1 MEFSIHSKSTASE
14 ISEEVLLV
22 DAKTNKEKSSSK
34 KSKDSSSIKEDI
46 NKNLDTG
53 AEEEYSESTEE
64 STDTQILLLGSSR
77 KPANTPSPLNIE
89 PTPVH
94 TTPVTTVNEKLPDIH
109 DKNNDDDDF
118 KIDTDSIEGENNY
131 GEDLGEDHLEDEE
144 EVTVTKSVEAPSI
157 QSELLAETI
166 QNSLLDQ
173 NISQMLQ
180 VRNQKLEKI
189 FVAQR
194 GDISAEDEGEEL
206 DLAATS
212 SKILIPAIDLSLD
225 EESVSGS
232 LTSRLRESK
241 QLVKE
246 PTLNVPFTK
255 EKLGRLSDMAIES
268 YFWPKVENKENIINF
283 SSTSLVNEPALKTFF
298 QSEVTTDGS
307 NTAETPAKTSE
318 QLDMEVSFKQMIL
331 DLIGELMNDLYLE
344 NYDRP
349 QQISEFLPGI
359 KTSLKKQHFR
369 SNPKGPRTIAETKHL
384 IKDKILRIF
393 KFNPDPSSLTTS
405 KKYSKSKWRS
415 QKPLDLVDSLLDSE
429 MREQEHDW
437 SNYDQEEHEAKLLIS
452 NTIFDIILKDT
463 IECFQ
468 INFLKKQ
475 MNA

>member
-1 MEFSIHSKSTASE
+1 
-14 ISEEVLLV
+14 
-22 DAKTNKEKSSSK
+22 
-34 KSKDSSSIKEDI
+34 
-46 NKNLDTG
+46 
-53 AEEEYSESTEE
+53 
-64 STDTQILLLGSSR
+64 
-77 KPANTPSPLNIE
+77 
-89 PTPVH
+89 
-94 TTPVTTVNEKLPDIH
+94 
-109 DKNNDDDDF
+109 
-118 KIDTDSIEGENNY
+118 
-131 GEDLGEDHLEDEE
+131 LEDEE

-180 VRNQKLEKI
+180 VRNQKLEKM

-194 GDISAEDEGEEL
+194 GEISAEDEEL

-212 SKILIPAIDLSLD
+212 SKILIPSIDLSLD
-225 EESVSGS
+225 EESVAGS

-298 QSEVTTDGS
+298 QSEVSDGS

-331 DLIGELMNDLYLE
+331 DLISELMNDLYLE

>member
-22 DAKTNKEKSSSK
+22 DAKTNKEKGSSK

-46 NKNLDTG
+46 NKNMDTG

-89 PTPVH
+89 PSPVN
-94 TTPVTTVNEKLPDIH
+94 TAPATIANEKLPDIH
-109 DKNNDDDDF
+109 GKNNDDDDF

-189 FVAQR
+189 FMAQR
-194 GDISAEDEGEEL
+194 DEISAEDEEI
-206 DLAATS
+206 DLEATS

-225 EESVSGS
+225 EESVAGS

-255 EKLGRLSDMAIES
+255 EKLGLLSDMAIEN

-283 SSTSLVNEPALKTFF
+283 NLTSLVNEPALKTFF
-298 QSEVTTDGS
+298 QSEISDGS
-307 NTAETPAKTSE
+307 NAAETPAKTSE
-318 QLDMEVSFKQMIL
+318 QLEMEVSFKQMIL
-331 DLIGELMNDLYLE
+331 DLIGELMYDLYLE